1 MASIPSARGSTSLA
15 DSIRRAFPPILA
27 GVLLLVAWEWSIWY
41 FSLPNFVL
49 PRPGEILMAAG
60 DNPREFYSDLATTL
74 WEAVTGYVAGA
85 LLGVGLAI
93 LFVAVPLFERL
104 TLPLYVTFNS
114 VPMVAY
120 GPLAII
126 WFGIGSTSK
135 IVLILISVSY
145 IVLLNALAGLRSC
158 DPDQIAMLRTFGATR
173 KDIFLKLRI
182 PVALPW
188 IFSGLRVA
196 VVQAM
201 ILAVVLEMLG
211 ANSGLGWSIYKSTQM
226 MDFVQAWLAVVGSV
240 VASLVF
246 YSIVTLAGRRLA
258 WW

>member
-1 MASIPSARGSTSLA
+1 MTVNGAPHAIASFLK
-15 DSIRRAFPPILA
+15 DAFPPIAA
-27 GVLLLVAWEWSIWY
+27 GVLLLAVWEFAIWY

-49 PRPGEILMAAG
+49 PRPGDIVLAAAN
-60 DNPREFYSDLATTL
+60 NPHQFLLDTGATL
-74 WEAVTGYVAGA
+74 LEAVSGYVAGA
-85 LLGVGLAI
+85 VLGVALAV
-93 LFVAVPLFERL
+93 LFVALPFSERL
-104 TLPLYVTFNS
+104 VMPVYITFNS
-114 VPMVAY
+114 VPMIAY

-145 IVLLNALAGLRSC
+145 IVLLNALAGLRNC
-158 DPDQIAMLRTFGATR
+158 DPGTVELLRTFGAS
-173 KDIFLKLRI
+173 KKEIFRKLRI
-182 PVALPW
+182 PSALPW

-211 ANSGLGWSIYKSTQM
+211 ANSGLGWTIYRSTQM
-226 MDFVQAWLAVVGSV
+226 MDFIEAWVAVAGSV
-240 VASLVF
+240 LASLVL
-246 YSIVTLAGRRLA
+246 YSIVTIVGRRVA

>member
-1 MASIPSARGSTSLA
+1 MNADGATHTIPGLLKN
-15 DSIRRAFPPILA
+15 AFPPVLA
-27 GVLLLVAWEWSIWY
+27 GIILLVAWELAIWY

-49 PRPGEILMAAG
+49 PRPGDIVLAAAEH
-60 DNPREFYSDLATTL
+60 PHAFLADTGATL
-74 WEAVTGYVAGA
+74 LEAVTGYVIGA
-85 LLGVGLAI
+85 VLGVGLAV
-93 LFVAVPLFERL
+93 LFVALPVFER
-104 TLPLYVTFNS
+104 TVMPVYVTFNS
-114 VPMVAY
+114 VPMIAY

-126 WFGIGSTSK
+126 WFGIGSMSK

-158 DPDQIAMLRTFGATR
+158 DAGTVELLRTFGASR
-173 KDIFLKLRI
+173 KEIFRKLRI
-182 PVALPW
+182 PSATPW

-211 ANSGLGWSIYKSTQM
+211 ANSGLGWAIYRSTQM
-226 MDFVQAWLAVVGSV
+226 MDFIEAWVAVAGSV
-240 VASLVF
+240 LASLIL
-246 YSIVTLAGRRLA
+246 YSIVTVVGRRIA